1 MTLTH
6 SISDRLRYSARTAI
20 NAEFGGKK
28 EYIKHLEDCIANP
41 TIGLTARHKF
51 IKRHTLSPET
61 KANPTVKY
69 LEEILKEQIAR
80 FYPKTKV
87 LRQYIIDSGRMRMFH
102 ISKAKPFTFVDKV
115 KIALKTLIH

>member
-1 MTLTH
+1 MALIH
-6 SISDRLRYSARTAI
+6 PISDRLRYSARTAI
-20 NAEFGGKK
+20 DAGFGGKK

-51 IKRHTLSPET
+51 MKGYTPSPEL
-61 KANPTVKY
+61 KRNPTVKY
-69 LEEILKEQIAR
+69 LEEILNERINA

-102 ISKAKPFTFVDKV
+102 ISKAKPFTFIDKA